1 MAKNR
6 AERAEELLAQREAIV
21 SFGRLALQSEDLDE
35 VLQEACRL
43 TAEALGTELSK
54 VMELQEDGRS
64 LLVVAGVGWDDGVV
78 GVERIPAL
86 ERSSEGY
93 ALKTGRPA
101 VSGNVDEEQRFDYA
115 DFLKR
120 HGVKAIVNV
129 VVPGPEGCPAYGLLQ
144 VDSREERRFD
154 RNDIEF
160 LQSYANLLGAAIERH
175 RVQRELAE
183 ALRTQE
189 RLLAELQHRINNNLT
204 VVSALLRLKAGRSA
218 HPEVKQEISE
228 VMRQIDVLK
237 DVYRQLHSSGQV
249 DEIDL
254 GGHLASLCNG
264 VVNFNSGG
272 KPPLH
277 VETHTEAVL
286 VEAKTAVTLGLVAN
300 EFFTNSVKH
309 RPQDRGLTVS
319 LAVRLEEDALS
330 VELADDGEGL
340 GDALDNKADPSSGSG
355 IVLIEGLLRQL
366 GAEWQWSSEA
376 GTRLAV
382 SIPIAVQAVRRL
394 AE

>member
-1 MAKNR
+1 MTEG
-6 AERAEELLAQREAIV
+6 AERTAELLAQREAIV
-21 SFGRLALQSEDLDE
+21 SFGRLALQSEDLQQI
-35 VLQEACRL
+35 LNEACRL
-43 TAEALGTELSK
+43 TAQALGTELAK
-54 VMELQEDGRS
+54 VMELQDDGRS
-64 LLVVAGVGWDDGVV
+64 LLVVAGVGWDEGVV

-86 ERSSEGY
+86 AQSSEGY
-93 ALKTGRPA
+93 AIKTGKPA
-101 VSGNVDEEQRFDYA
+101 VSCDVEEEQRFDYA

-144 VDSREERRFD
+144 IDSRETRSFD
-154 RNDIEF
+154 DNDVEF

-175 RVQRELAE
+175 RAQRELAE

-189 RLLAELQHRINNNLT
+189 RLLAELQHRINNNLA

-228 VMRQIDVLK
+228 VMGQIDVLK
-237 DVYRQLHSSGQV
+237 DVYRQLHSSGQF

-264 VVNFNSGG
+264 VVNFNAPGE
-272 KPPLH
+272 PRLQ
-277 VETHTEAVL
+277 VDTHTETVL

-300 EFFTNSVKH
+300 EFVTNSVKH
-309 RPQDRGLTVS
+309 RPPDRSLTVS
-319 LAVRLEEDALS
+319 LIVRTEEDVLR

-340 GDALDNKADPSSGSG
+340 GDALDDEGGSSNGSG
-355 IVLIEGLLRQL
+355 ILLIEGLLRQL
-366 GAEWQWSSEA
+366 GARWDWSSER

-382 SIPIAVQAVRRL
+382 SIPLSTHAVRRL
-394 AE
+394 AG